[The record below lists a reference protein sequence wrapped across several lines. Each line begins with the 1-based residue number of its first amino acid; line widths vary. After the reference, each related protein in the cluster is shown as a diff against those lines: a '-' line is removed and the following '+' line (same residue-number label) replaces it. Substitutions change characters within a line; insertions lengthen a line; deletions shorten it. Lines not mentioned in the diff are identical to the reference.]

1 MMKKQT
7 DTSAQK
13 ETIILLCFVFCFLS
27 GLHAESSSYSFLTK
41 AQQYF
46 KSEFPKPE
54 TFGTPKIHEIDSVLK
69 NAGSLSFDQ
78 SCSVSWAVGYLLLE
92 KGLHFKA
99 LEIFIEIRNHLEQM
113 TSLKED
119 DFKKIASVYNVI
131 GAIYEETGLWNE
143 AMGLYMKSLQTCD
156 LIGYDIG
163 KAKVYNNLAKLY
175 YSRNNFDKAE
185 KLFLKAVEINKKLN
199 IKQELFNNYNNLAG
213 IYQQT
218 EKYDIALE
226 FAFMA
231 LNQLDMNNDPYNLS
245 VIYSNIGIL
254 YQRKGNLEVA
264 LSYQQLARYYANV
277 SLLSHPLINAY
288 LSISSTYKDMK
299 QMAMASEYMD
309 LALKES
315 ISIDNPPQKLIVL
328 KYAADFYKER
338 GDYQLAAQY
347 YSNYSQLNDS
357 LTSLNSLIKIEQV
370 QSVYDVI
377 KSEKDNQILQQKLSL
392 QDLAIQRQRI
402 ILAAIIFALL
412 LISYVIVYL
421 QKARKRERTQNQQL
435 ARQAELLHQKEKQV
449 LVSNENSLKLEL
461 DYKNRQLTYFA
472 LQMARN
478 NEFVLN
484 VSSGLKQISYNGH
497 LKEKEKNHIISEML
511 AQINQVSNGNDW
523 EEFRLYFQEVHQSF
537 EKNLSTAY
545 PDLSPNDK
553 KICALLRLGLSTKDI
568 ASITFREIRSV
579 ESARNRLRKKLCLL
593 PEVNITNFLSQF

>member
-1 MMKKQT
+1 MKKKQDHT
-7 DTSAQK
+7 YLQK
-13 ETIILLCFVFCFLS
+13 ETIILLYFIFCFLA
-27 GLHAESSSYSFLTK
+27 GLHAENTSFPFVAK

-46 KSEFPKPE
+46 KNEFPEPE
-54 TFGTPKIHEIDSVLK
+54 TFSTPKIHEIDSVLK
-69 NAGSLSFDQ
+69 NAESLTFDQ

-99 LEIFIEIRNHLEQM
+99 LEIFIEIRNYLEQKA
-113 TSLKED
+113 SLKED

-156 LIGYDIG
+156 LIGHDIG

-175 YSRNNFDKAE
+175 YSRNKFDKAE
-185 KLFLKAVEINKKLN
+185 TLFLKAIEINKKLN

-218 EKYDIALE
+218 EKYDKALE

-245 VIYSNIGIL
+245 IIYSNIGIL
-254 YQRKGNLEVA
+254 YQHKGKLEVA
-264 LSYQQLARYYANV
+264 LSYQELARYYANV
-277 SLLSHPLINAY
+277 SSLSHPLINSY
-288 LSISSTYKDMK
+288 LSLSSTYQDMN
-299 QMAMASEYMD
+299 QIERASEYMD
-309 LALKES
+309 LAIKES
-315 ISIDNPPQKLIVL
+315 FSINNPSQKLIVL
-328 KYAADFYKER
+328 KHAADFYKER
-338 GDYQLAAQY
+338 GNYQLAAQY
-347 YSNYSQLNDS
+347 YSDYSNLNDS
-357 LTSLNSLIKIEQV
+357 LTSLNSIIKIEQV

-377 KSEKDNQILQQKLSL
+377 KSEKDNQILQQKVSL
-392 QDLAIQRQRI
+392 QELAIQRQRI

-412 LISYVIVYL
+412 LISYIIIHL
-421 QKARKRERTQNQQL
+421 QKSRKRERVQNQQL
-435 ARQAELLHQKEKQV
+435 AIQAELLHQKEKQV

-472 LQMARN
+472 MQMARN
-478 NEFVLN
+478 NEFALS
-484 VSSGLKQISYNGH
+484 VSSGLKQITYNGH
-497 LKEKEKNHIISEML
+497 LKEKEKNHIISEMF

-579 ESARNRLRKKLCLL
+579 ESARNRLRKKLCLT